1 MKLEEWDAL
10 PWTPRGRIVKTIIE
24 YIVILGLVLVGSIT

>member
-24 YIVILGLVLVGSIT
+24 YTVILGLVLVGSIT